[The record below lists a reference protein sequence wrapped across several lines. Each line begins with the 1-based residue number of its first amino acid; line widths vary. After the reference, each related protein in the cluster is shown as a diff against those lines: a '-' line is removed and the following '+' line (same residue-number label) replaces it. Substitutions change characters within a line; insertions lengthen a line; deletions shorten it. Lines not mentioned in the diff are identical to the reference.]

1 MCLRIRSAGVT
12 LFAAIT
18 IWSALSTG
26 ATPVGWPVRITGTE
40 AAPVTAT
47 VERRRSFR
55 AMQLR
60 VRQHTGP
67 ESRQDMQ
74 LQVMQLR
81 ERFISPAL
89 PPDSPGTV
97 HAPALR
103 ALPARQTQPRQPQP
117 DHQLLL
123 QLPRRVMHAGR

>member
-1 MCLRIRSAGVT
+1 MEDVLV
-12 LFAAIT
+12 
-18 IWSALSTG
+18 
-26 ATPVGWPVRITGTE
+26 TGT
-40 AAPVTAT
+40 VQ
-47 VERRRSFR
+47 RRRSFR

-60 VRQHTGP
+60 VRRDTGP

-74 LQVMQLR
+74 LQVMQPR
-81 ERFISPAL
+81 ERRISRAL
-89 PPDSPGTV
+89 LRDSRGTA